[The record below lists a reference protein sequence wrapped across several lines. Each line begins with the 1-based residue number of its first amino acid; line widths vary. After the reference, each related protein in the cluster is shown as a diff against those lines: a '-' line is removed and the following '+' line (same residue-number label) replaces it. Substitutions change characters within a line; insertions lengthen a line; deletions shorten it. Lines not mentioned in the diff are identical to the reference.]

1 MASKK
6 ILVVD
11 DEQNILDL
19 VEMILKV
26 EGYRVSKAR
35 DGPECLDVIEEVSPD
50 LVLLDVNMPGMNGWG
65 VYEKL
70 KENPRT
76 KDIPI
81 AMFTVRAHPGE
92 IERALNAVGV
102 EDYITK
108 PFDPDELV
116 RRVAKLLSE

>member
-1 MASKK
+1 
-6 ILVVD
+6 
-11 DEQNILDL
+11 
-19 VEMILKV
+19 
-26 EGYRVSKAR
+26 
-35 DGPECLDVIEEVSPD
+35 CFDVIEEVSPD

-70 KENPRT
+70 RENPRT

-92 IERALNAVGV
+92 IGKALGAIGV